1 MTTPPLA
8 AAAVLAGL
16 LARRVPNHRQWA
28 IAATLAGLLACNVV
42 RPMLV
47 DWPAVRLGVFVSWYA
62 ITAWGVAAVL
72 APEPPT
78 ATLAFVLLASASPS
92 AIMLGTTSELA
103 RASFALALAAQA
115 LAVVRFLSRGRWPDD
130 AQRVAL
136 ILAASSLSDVAGPW
150 MLGYA
155 SRDWRIGQLPAI
167 LTWLAISAWELRC
180 LIRVPNRRG

>member
-1 MTTPPLA
+1 MIRAALA
-8 AAAVLAGL
+8 LAFVLAL
-16 LARRVPNHRQWA
+16 ALARRVPSARQWA
-28 IAATLAGLLACNVV
+28 ITATLAGLLLCDVG

-47 DWPAVRLGVFVSWYA
+47 DWPSVRLMAFVAFYA
-62 ITAWGVAAVL
+62 ITAWGVATVL

-78 ATLAFVLLASASPS
+78 APLAFVLLASASPS

-115 LAVVRFLSRGRWPDD
+115 MAVGRFLSRGQLPDD

-136 ILAASSLSDVAGPW
+136 IIAASSLSDVAGPW